1 VRARVAPDPAVAGST
16 GWVAA
21 RNTTQVQAATTTT
34 TMNPDTRTASV
45 PVPTW
50 RDGGTTR
57 RFALYWITFG
67 TAAGL
72 FATALVLSG
81 FLKLPYFSFAPGNA
95 YDTTTLVQVG
105 GDQATFSPDGH
116 LYFLTV
122 RLPHVTVA
130 EAALAWADRDQDIIR
145 REGILR
151 GLTDA
156 QNRAAQAAAMTGSA
170 NDAIAVALDR
180 LGIPRTP
187 SGSGA
192 VITGVV
198 EEAPAFGLVDVAD
211 VIVGVDGQPVATT
224 DDLTTLISGRAPG
237 TAIVLDVEA
246 FDGERRDVSVTLAPR
261 PDDPARGFF
270 GVETQSR
277 DFDPGSPFPIA
288 IDAGGVGGPSA
299 GLAFTLAI
307 IDVLTEGDLTGG
319 RNVAITGTIDLR
331 GNVGP
336 VGGVAQKSAAAAGV
350 GAEILLVPS
359 GEEAEAQR
367 LGYDLEVIGVDT
379 LEEAL
384 AALEAIGG
392 DPLPAPSP
400 T

>member
-1 VRARVAPDPAVAGST
+1 MPP
-16 GWVAA
+16 
-21 RNTTQVQAATTTT
+21 
-34 TMNPDTRTASV
+34 
-45 PVPTW
+45 W

-57 RFALYWITFG
+57 RFALYWIAFG

-72 FATALVLSG
+72 FATALVVAS
-81 FLKLPYFSFAPGNA
+81 FVQVPYYSFAPGNA
-95 YDTTTLVQVG
+95 YDTTTLVTVG
-105 GDQATFSPDGH
+105 GSQETFLPDGH

-130 EAALAWADRDQDIIR
+130 EAAFAWADRDQDIIR
-145 REGILR
+145 QEGILR
-151 GLTDA
+151 GLTED

-170 NDAIAVALDR
+170 NDAVAVALDR

-198 EEAPAFGLVDVAD
+198 DDAPAAGLVDVAD

-224 DDLTTLISGRAPG
+224 DDLTSLISGRPPG

-246 FDGERRDVSVTLAPR
+246 FDGERRDVPVTLGPR
-261 PDDPARGFF
+261 PDDPSRGFF

-277 DFDPGSPFPIA
+277 DFDPGSPFPIS
-288 IDAGGVGGPSA
+288 IDSGSVGGPSA

-319 RNVAITGTIDLR
+319 RSVAITGTIDLR
-331 GNVGP
+331 GGVGP
-336 VGGVAQKSAAAAGV
+336 VGGVAQKSAAAAAA
-350 GAEILLVPS
+350 GAEILIVPS

-384 AALEAIGG
+384 TALESIGG
-392 DPLPAPSP
+392 DPLPAPPS